1 MRETRYY
8 ENFTDD
14 FEETANQNY
23 VLPNDYRWIKT
34 DFGSRFLS
42 AIIYALAVFF
52 GFFYCKFGLRLKK
65 IHGRKKLKKFN
76 GKYFLYGNH
85 TQPVGDVF
93 LPAMSAFPKRIYT
106 VVGTANY
113 GIPVIGK
120 ILPYLGAL
128 PVKETLSG
136 LKNLGNAIS
145 TRISQGHPVV
155 IYPEAHVWEYY
166 TEIRPFPLTSF
177 KFPTAENTPVFSS
190 TVVYQKTKISKR
202 PKAEIYI
209 DGPFYGEGETTKER
223 AENLKN
229 KVFDKMTERSKL
241 SNYEY
246 IQYIKK

>member
-1 MRETRYY
+1 
-8 ENFTDD
+8 
-14 FEETANQNY
+14 
-23 VLPNDYRWIKT
+23 
-34 DFGSRFLS
+34 
-42 AIIYALAVFF
+42 
-52 GFFYCKFGLRLKK
+52 
-65 IHGRKKLKKFN
+65 
-76 GKYFLYGNH
+76 
-85 TQPVGDVF
+85 
-93 LPAMSAFPKRIYT
+93 MSAFPKRIYT

-136 LKNLGNAIS
+136 LKKLGNAIS

-223 AENLKN
+223 AENLRN